1 MHSDAPA
8 VRITNLARTYHAGG
22 KPVNALRGVSLAVQS
37 GTFVTLEGRSGS
49 GKTTLLN
56 ILGGLDQATSGNVEL
71 FGQPL
76 NALSQEQLTRLRRER
91 LGFIFQSFAL
101 LPILTAWENIEVPL
115 RINGSLPRHER
126 AARVNEV
133 AELVGIGAWATHRPP
148 EMSGGQQQR
157 VAIARALVSRPQ
169 LLLADEP
176 TGQLDSTTGRAIL
189 HLLRDIVRSTGVTL
203 VMTTHDPSTRAFADI
218 TYHMEDGQL
227 VEMVE
232 EQVL

>member
-1 MHSDAPA
+1 MQSEAPA

>member
-1 MHSDAPA
+1 MMSETPA
-8 VRITNLARTYHAGG
+8 VRLANLTRTYHAGG
-22 KPVNALRGVSLAVQS
+22 RPVNALRGVSLDVQP
-37 GTFVTLEGRSGS
+37 GTYVTLEGRSGS

-56 ILGGLDQATSGNVEL
+56 ILGGLDQATSGDVEL
-71 FGQPL
+71 FGLQL
-76 NALSQEQLTRLRRER
+76 NALSQEQLTKLRRER

-126 AARVNEV
+126 AERVNEV
-133 AELVGIGAWATHRPP
+133 MALVGIGEWATHRPP

-157 VAIARALVSRPQ
+157 IAIARALVSRPQ

-176 TGQLDSTTGRAIL
+176 TGQLDSITGRTIL
-189 HLLRDIVRSTGVTL
+189 QLLRDIVRSTGVTL

-227 VEMVE
+227 VDMAE
-232 EQVL
+232 EQTL